1 MRMIDL
7 IERKKRGKELRE
19 EEIRYF
25 IEGFTDGRI
34 PDYQAA
40 AFLMAVCFTG
50 MTDREIAWMTDAMA
64 RSGDQVDLSSIP
76 GVKVDKHSTGGVGD
90 KTTLILAPLV
100 AACGVPVAKMSGRG
114 LGHTGG
120 TVDKLEAIPGFCTA
134 MNRADFLRTV
144 RETGACVVGQ
154 SGNLTPADKK
164 LYALRDVTGTVDSVP
179 LIAASVMSKKIAAGA
194 DAIVLDVKYG
204 GGAFMKTAQD
214 AVQLAGKMVEI
225 GRACGRK
232 MAAVITNMNVP
243 LGNCIGNGL
252 EVAEAIEVLEGR
264 GPDDLREVCLVLAAQ
279 MLFLAG
285 KGEVDI
291 CRQMAQKAL
300 DSGSALEKFRQ
311 MCAAQGGDPT
321 IFQRPEILY
330 EKAKVYE
337 LAAPWDGWIQEMD
350 AEACGRASMLL
361 GAGRETADSV
371 IDPAAG
377 IVLCC
382 KTGDPVK
389 EGETIARLY
398 TNRPDRLEQAKK
410 ELLESYRIAGE
421 KPDAVLLVHEV
432 ILGE

>member
-1 MRMIDL
+1 
-7 IERKKRGKELRE
+7 
-19 EEIRYF
+19 
-25 IEGFTDGRI
+25 
-34 PDYQAA
+34 
-40 AFLMAVCFTG
+40 
-50 MTDREIAWMTDAMA
+50 
-64 RSGDQVDLSSIP
+64 
-76 GVKVDKHSTGGVGD
+76 
-90 KTTLILAPLV
+90 
-100 AACGVPVAKMSGRG
+100 
-114 LGHTGG
+114 
-120 TVDKLEAIPGFCTA
+120 
-134 MNRADFLRTV
+134 
-144 RETGACVVGQ
+144 
-154 SGNLTPADKK
+154 
-164 LYALRDVTGTVDSVP
+164 
-179 LIAASVMSKKIAAGA
+179 
-194 DAIVLDVKYG
+194 
-204 GGAFMKTAQD
+204 
-214 AVQLAGKMVEI
+214 
-225 GRACGRK
+225 

-377 IVLCC
+377 IVLCR

-398 TNRPDRLEQAKK
+398 TGRPDQLEQAKK

-421 KPDAVLLVHEV
+421 KPDAVLLVHGV